1 MQKYKGQ
8 SNCGCNAR
16 YKNFCPKPILHPTI
30 SPVEKNRFSKL
41 SYIVLTYFSL
51 ITLYFCLYLFFLPF
65 SVNLWRYRPPVKYAL
80 CILIKISS
88 TYAVMFGSER
98 LKTEEEKLK
107 EEKEKLE
114 RLEADRLRRMRGDL
128 EDATRGAA
136 ISVEDMQVGSLS
148 PG

>member
-1 MQKYKGQ
+1 
-8 SNCGCNAR
+8 
-16 YKNFCPKPILHPTI
+16 
-30 SPVEKNRFSKL
+30 
-41 SYIVLTYFSL
+41 
-51 ITLYFCLYLFFLPF
+51 
-65 SVNLWRYRPPVKYAL
+65 
-80 CILIKISS
+80 
-88 TYAVMFGSER
+88 MFGSER